1 MDLHQYQPFL
11 LDLVT
16 SGRLD
21 PSWMF
26 TYEDSFENIA
36 AHYRRFAQH
45 EEPGGLKVV
54 LVTAFGRS
62 EQPTSDILID
72 RDSGTEL

>member
-1 MDLHQYQPFL
+1 MDTEQYQPFL
-11 LDLVT
+11 LDLVI

-21 PSWMF
+21 PAWMF
-26 TYEDSFENIA
+26 TYEDQFENIA
-36 AHYRRFAQH
+36 DHYRRFAEH

-62 EQPTSDILID
+62 QQSSDLILD
-72 RDSGTEL
+72 REGELEE